1 MAENRPPH
9 IVLLWELP
17 LPGVLLSGF
26 FVMNLRPVV
35 SAALLALFAA
45 ACQPAAEPP
54 AASDPASVPD
64 QAAAPAGDS
73 QLASFKTGEFER
85 LDIEFGPS
93 EGLSAPTTAFTD
105 EAGASHTFKQFEGKV
120 LVYNIWAEWC
130 GPCVTEM
137 PSLARLQKAFDGKD
151 VAVVPVA
158 YGYGQGVTRET
169 TLAKF
174 RELVG
179 QDLPF
184 FFDGEQ
190 VLQSEAKTG
199 ALPAT
204 IIYDKTGKEVAR
216 LTVPAE
222 WDSPQAVAIVQAVL
236 DGKR

>member
-1 MAENRPPH
+1 
-9 IVLLWELP
+9 
-17 LPGVLLSGF
+17 
-26 FVMNLRPVV
+26 
-35 SAALLALFAA
+35 
-45 ACQPAAEPP
+45 
-54 AASDPASVPD
+54 
-64 QAAAPAGDS
+64 
-73 QLASFKTGEFER
+73 
-85 LDIEFGPS
+85 
-93 EGLSAPTTAFTD
+93 
-105 EAGASHTFKQFEGKV
+105 
-120 LVYNIWAEWC
+120 
-130 GPCVTEM
+130 
-137 PSLARLQKAFDGKD
+137 
-151 VAVVPVA
+151 
-158 YGYGQGVTRET
+158 VTRET

>member
-1 MAENRPPH
+1 MD
-9 IVLLWELP
+9 
-17 LPGVLLSGF
+17 
-26 FVMNLRPVV
+26 LRPVV

-45 ACQPAAEPP
+45 ACQPAAETP
-54 AASDPASVPD
+54 AASDPSDTPD
-64 QAAAPAGDS
+64 LAGPPPPATNS
-73 QLASFKTGEFER
+73 ELASFRTGEFER
-85 LDIEFGPS
+85 LDFDVE
-93 EGLSAPTTAFTD
+93 LTAPASTFVD
-105 EAGASHTFKQFEGKV
+105 EASKPHTFKEFEGKV

-130 GPCVTEM
+130 GPCVEEM
-137 PSLARLQKAFDGKD
+137 PSLARLQKAFEGKD

-158 YGYGQGVTRET
+158 YGFGQGVTLET

-179 QDLPF
+179 EDLPF

-190 VLQSEAKTG
+190 VLQSEAQTG

-222 WDSPQAVAIVQAVL
+222 WDSPEAVALVQAVL
-236 DGKR
+236 DGKS